1 MIEFSGIWVPMVT
14 PFLNGQVDLA
24 AAGRLAKHLAEQGAD
39 GLVVCGTTGESA
51 TLSSTEQHQLLAA
64 VLAAVSKDFPVAFGI
79 SGNNTA
85 EVIQAAAALND
96 MPIAALLVSAPY
108 YVRPSQSGVLQH
120 FEAIAAA
127 SRHPIIIYNIP
138 YRTSV
143 TIEIATIK
151 TLSLNP
157 QFVAIKESGGG
168 QIEPIYQIIN
178 ETPLK
183 FLSGEDH
190 LIFISGCM
198 GGHGAIAAAAHIR
211 PDLYKKMLC
220 FIQEG
225 NLAAAR
231 IIDLQ
236 LRPLIKLLFSEPNPA
251 VIKAALAMQ
260 GLIHDEL
267 RLPMTAA
274 SAPTQSQLKIL
285 LKEILAIK

>member
-1 MIEFSGIWVPMVT
+1 MTGFSGIWVPMVT
-14 PFLNGQVDLA
+14 PFFNGQVDLA
-24 AAGRLAKHLAEQGAD
+24 AASRLAKHLEEQGAD
-39 GLVVCGTTGESA
+39 GLIVCGTTGESA
-51 TLSSTEQHQLLAA
+51 TLSQTEQHQLLAA
-64 VLAAVSKDFPVAFGI
+64 VIQAVSKNYPVAFGI

-85 EVIQAAAALND
+85 EVIEAAAALND
-96 MPIAALLVSAPY
+96 IPIAALLVSAPY
-108 YVRPSQSGVLQH
+108 YVRPSQSGILQH

-127 SRHPIIIYNIP
+127 SRHPVIIYNIP
-138 YRTSV
+138 YRTGV
-143 TIEIATIK
+143 AIELATIK
-151 TLSLNP
+151 ALSLNP
-157 QFVAIKESGGG
+157 QFAAIKESGGG
-168 QIEPIYQIIN
+168 QIEAIYQIIN

-190 LIFISGCM
+190 LIFITSCM

-211 PDLYKKMLC
+211 PDLYKKMLRY
-220 FIQEG
+220 IQEG

-267 RLPMTAA
+267 RLPMTPA
-274 SAPTQSQLKIL
+274 SAETKSKLSTL
-285 LKEILAIK
+285 LAEISAI

>member
-1 MIEFSGIWVPMVT
+1 MTGFSGIWVPMVT

-24 AAGRLAKHLAEQGAD
+24 AAGRLAKHLEEQGAD
-39 GLVVCGTTGESA
+39 GLIVCGTTGESA
-51 TLSSTEQHQLLAA
+51 TLSQTEQHHLLAA
-64 VLAAVSKDFPVAFGI
+64 VIQAVSKNYPVAFGI

-85 EVIQAAAALND
+85 EVIEAAAALND
-96 MPIAALLVSAPY
+96 IPIAALLVSAPY
-108 YVRPSQSGVLQH
+108 YVRPSQSGILQH

-127 SRHPIIIYNIP
+127 SRHPVIIYNIP
-138 YRTSV
+138 YRTGV
-143 TIEIATIK
+143 TIELATIK
-151 TLSLNP
+151 ALSLNP
-157 QFVAIKESGGG
+157 QFAAIKESGGG
-168 QIEPIYQIIN
+168 QIEAIYQIIN

-190 LIFISGCM
+190 LIFITSCM
-198 GGHGAIAAAAHIR
+198 GGNGAIAAAAHIR
-211 PDLYKKMLC
+211 PDLYKKMLRY
-220 FIQEG
+220 IQEG

-267 RLPMTAA
+267 RLPMTSA
-274 SAPTQSQLKIL
+274 SAETKSKLSTL
-285 LKEILAIK
+285 LAEISAI